1 MKRFVSLAGA
11 LLLAGAL
18 VACGAG
24 QGGESA
30 PQTAVGSGAEQSFAP
45 SEGEAPA
52 SSVPVQTSPA
62 PRQMKELV
70 FVQSDSGAEEGYEP
84 TVRLLENG
92 TFEFSAFC
100 YDGTVRLTGT
110 YTEEEDAY
118 LLKPVAT
125 SAPEG
130 AVGSELTEIRLEKA
144 EGSVLYSGGSLGVTY
159 DGAIFERAEE

>member
-1 MKRFVSLAGA
+1 
-11 LLLAGAL
+11 
-18 VACGAG
+18 
-24 QGGESA
+24 
-30 PQTAVGSGAEQSFAP
+30 
-45 SEGEAPA
+45 
-52 SSVPVQTSPA
+52 
-62 PRQMKELV
+62 MKELV

-118 LLKPVAT
+118 LLKPEAT

-130 AVGSELTEIRLEKA
+130 A
-144 EGSVLYSGGSLGVTY
+144 GGQRTHGNPA
-159 DGAIFERAEE
+159 GKGGGERALFRRLPGGHL

>member
-18 VACGAG
+18 MACGAG
-24 QGGESA
+24 AGRGIRPPNGG
-30 PQTAVGSGAEQSFAP
+30 QLRAEQSFALRK
-45 SEGEAPA
+45 G
-52 SSVPVQTSPA
+52 SSGLLRPGSDEPGSPA
-62 PRQMKELV
+62 DGGAGVRHNP
-70 FVQSDSGAEEGYEP
+70 DSGAEEGYEP
-84 TVRLLENG
+84 TVRLLEKRD
-92 TFEFSAFC
+92 FEFSAFC

-118 LLKPVAT
+118 LLKPEAT

-144 EGSVLYSGGSLGVTY
+144 EGACSIPAAPWGHL
-159 DGAIFERAEE
+159 